1 MSSLS
6 NQPQS
11 LTGNQPAAAEKAPT
25 PNPAAKAENKPGANQ
40 PQVKPAPTPTN
51 PAINKKKTITQ
62 LATLGVLILA
72 LFLVAKF
79 LIPQAIVLL
88 TKATKPSK
96 YSLSNSYVFGA
107 PLVAAADGKTKI
119 RINAF
124 LLNDQ
129 GLGVEQKTMSLTA
142 TPKTGNGTAEIE
154 PISPTTDKFGKST
167 FEVTSQTPGQYV
179 ITASVDGFD
188 LPQTVTITFR

>member
-1 MSSLS
+1 MSGPN

-11 LTGNQPAAAEKAPT
+11 LTNNQPIKQQA
-25 PNPAAKAENKPGANQ
+25 
-40 PQVKPAPTPTN
+40 PAPAPVSQQETTN
-51 PAINKKKTITQ
+51 PPHPPEADKKKKTTQ
-62 LATLGVLILA
+62 LAMLGALIIM

-79 LIPQAIVLL
+79 LVPQAIILL

-96 YSLSNSYVFGA
+96 YSLNNSYVFGA
-107 PLVAAADGKTKI
+107 PLVVSADGKTKI

-129 GLGVEQKTMSLTA
+129 GLGVEQKQISLTA
-142 TPKTGNGTAEIE
+142 SPKTGSGLAEVE
-154 PISPTTDKFGKST
+154 PISPTTDNFGKST
-167 FEVTSQTPGQYV
+167 FEVTSQAAGQYIV
-179 ITASVDGFD
+179 TASVDGFD

>member
-11 LTGNQPAAAEKAPT
+11 LTNNQPIKKQAPT
-25 PNPAAKAENKPGANQ
+25 QDPIPQQEAAKPSQTPG
-40 PQVKPAPTPTN
+40 V
-51 PAINKKKTITQ
+51 NKKKNITQ
-62 LATLGVLILA
+62 LATLGALIIA

-79 LIPQAIVLL
+79 LIPQAIILL
-88 TKATKPSK
+88 TQAAKPSK

-107 PLVAAADGKTKI
+107 PLVATADGKTKI

-129 GLGVEQKTMSLTA
+129 GLGVEQKPMSLTA
-142 TPKTGNGTAEIE
+142 TPKTGGGLAEIE

-167 FEVTSQTPGQYV
+167 FEVISQTAGQYI
-179 ITASVDGFD
+179 ITASVDGFE
-188 LPQTVTITFR
+188 LPQTVTVTFR